1 MANLSFMPELTE
13 EQRQYAEIIR
23 NRAREMGIPPELA
36 VAVAY
41 QESRLNPNS
50 ASSRA
55 GAMGIMQ
62 VTPIAARDVGI
73 DPKNLQDPSEN
84 IDAGLRYLKQALD
97 KTQDPR
103 LAVIYYNAGPQRLA
117 EFDRGGDLPKETETY
132 LRSLKAYGAFN
143 PPEPVQQAAPAAS
156 AVPAAQSEPGEIDM
170 VAIQRQVEQGANSQ
184 ERRMAELAGLTA
196 GAGVSALRAAPGA
209 IRATRQAL
217 GQGAAAGAPGA
228 PGAPQA
234 LGLPPQLS
242 AAPMGAPAGG
252 SAVPAGLGAPT
263 AASPPGQ
270 AVSPAA
276 AQPTGG
282 MPTTAQAARV
292 SAGTT
297 GDLGT
302 TGRQRMVGFNE
313 QTAQQAARAKS
324 AEQMFGQLAQRGAV
338 PMTTPQVLAGMP
350 DLTTSAG
357 GILVPKQSIAEP
369 IEAKGPQSPLE
380 RLQQA
385 QEAQRAARA
394 SQAAASVGRRA
405 TPLSPAVTPPA
416 PVQGML
422 PVPPPPRPSGLDQIT
437 QMFSQAARS
446 GLDAIKPALAFGQR
460 YVMPPLALAQGAG
473 ELVSAKQSMDQG
485 DPLGAAL
492 KGMGGVGAIASM
504 ATPAA
509 LPVAVGAPLV
519 QAFRE
524 RMAENTQRFPP
535 DTRPLSP
542 EEEAIYSRPS
552 VRYRTAVGGRRMGP

>member
-1 MANLSFMPELTE
+1 MADLSFMSQLTD
-13 EQRQYAEIIR
+13 EQRQFAEVIR
-23 NRAREMGIPPELA
+23 ERARQMGIPPDLA
-36 VAVAY
+36 VAIAY
-41 QESRLNPNS
+41 QESRLNPQPKDS
-50 ASSRA
+50 PK
-55 GAMGIMQ
+55 GAIGIMQ
-62 VTPIAARDVGI
+62 VRPIAARDVGVNPDDLR
-73 DPKNLQDPSEN
+73 DPNVN
-84 IDAGLRYLKQALD
+84 IDAGLRYLKKAL
-97 KTQDPR
+97 TETPDPR
-103 LAVIYYNAGPQRLA
+103 LAVVYYNAGPGTLQA
-117 EFDRGGDLPKETETY
+117 FDQGGDLPQETEQY
-132 LRSLKAYGAFN
+132 LRSLHSFGAFT
-143 PPEPVQQAAPAAS
+143 PRAEPAAEPS
-156 AVPAAQSEPGEIDM
+156 AEPAAEPSEYELPPRVELQSS
-170 VAIQRQVEQGANSQ
+170 EQQGTKNAD
-184 ERRMAELAGLTA
+184 ERRLAELVGLGA
-196 GAGVSALRAAPGA
+196 GATVSALRAAPGA

-217 GQGAAAGAPGA
+217 GQGTAAGAPGA
-228 PGAPQA
+228 PGAVGAPSAPPAAGAAPVGA
-234 LGLPPQLS
+234 LG
-242 AAPMGAPAGG
+242 GG
-252 SAVPAGLGAPT
+252 SAAPAGLGAPT
-263 AASPPGQ
+263 AASPAGQ
-270 AVSPAA
+270 VAPAVA

-282 MPTTAQAARV
+282 MPTAAQAARV

-446 GLDAIKPALAFGQR
+446 GLEAIKPALAFGQR
-460 YVMPPLALAQGAG
+460 YIAPPLALAQGAG
-473 ELVSAKQSMDQG
+473 ELVSAKQSMEQG

-492 KGMGGVGAIASM
+492 RGLGGAGAIASV

-509 LPVAVGAPLV
+509 LPVAVGAPLA

-524 RMAENTQRFPP
+524 RMAENAKRFPP
-535 DTRPLSP
+535 DTRPLTP
-542 EEEAIYSRPS
+542 DEEAIASRPAF
-552 VRYRTAVGGRRMGP
+552 VYPRAAPRRATLY